1 MRTKIELEGWLRED
15 HFKLFNSFEEP
26 YFSLNVEIDVTTAYQ
41 RAKELGVSFYLYYLH
56 CAITAINTHENFRY
70 RAINNEVFLY
80 DQIDVTHVVLRPNG
94 TFGFGFVPFVPALD
108 EFVALA
114 KTETERM
121 LATKGLDLSVS
132 YNNIIHFSAMPG
144 IKFTGLTHARSFS
157 YQDSSTKLSVGKVT
171 EVHGKKMM
179 PLSITVH
186 HGLTDGLHVGQFIDI
201 YQELLNA

>member
-26 YFSLNVEIDVTTAYQ
+26 YFSINVDVDVTRAYSK
-41 RAKELGVSFYLYYLH
+41 AKELGVSFYMYYMY
-56 CAITAINTHENFRY
+56 CAITAINRHENFRY

-80 DQIDVTHVVLRPNG
+80 DKIDVTHVVLRPNG
-94 TFGFGFVPFVPALD
+94 TFGFGFVPFMPTLE

-114 KTETERM
+114 KTETERI
-121 LATKGLDLSVS
+121 LATNGLDMSIPHE
-132 YNNIIHFSAMPG
+132 NIIHFSAMPG
-144 IKFTGLTHARSFS
+144 IKFTGLTHARSFT
-157 YQDSSTKLSVGKVT
+157 YKDSSTKLSVGKVT

-201 YQELLNA
+201 YQQLLNA

>member
-26 YFSLNVEIDVTTAYQ
+26 YFSLNVDIDVTIAYQ

-56 CAITAINTHENFRY
+56 CAITAINRHENFRY

-94 TFGFGFVPFVPALD
+94 TFGFGFVPFAPALD
-108 EFVALA
+108 EFAAFA
-114 KTETERM
+114 KTETERI

-157 YQDSSTKLSVGKVT
+157 YQDSSTKLSVGKIT